1 MNSCRNNSGDQL
13 MWFGQNHFLSL
24 KTVILV
30 GVLSISVST
39 FASNSTGTDPHEAI
53 NTGPDSH
60 HSSRISEIPGGKL
73 KTEGYPSRP
82 KPIIEWGPN
91 YLGNGNITRGYEL
104 PGGAVWQPRLMV
116 YGTYRSALQSFH
128 HNDETTS
135 EWANGLDLFANLQL
149 SGSERFV
156 LGIQPLQEDGRF
168 SSYQFEPGNA
178 GWTGESDLAVTTFFF
193 EGDFGEI
200 FPNLDPGDKK
210 HYDLGFTIGRQA
222 LNYQAGMLIND
233 TMDIFGVTRNTLA
246 PKNWADLQ
254 ISFVYGWNEID
265 RGDNLEGVDN
275 KLFALFFAVDRNA
288 ATNNLDVV
296 YVQDKKDTDGKDSGL
311 FWGISDVRRIGH
323 YNLSSRILGSHAL
336 DDESTAVGNGNLI
349 FAELSWTPA
358 WTHDNV
364 YVSGFVGIDDFTSAA
379 RDPAAGGALGQTGIL
394 FQAVGL
400 GRYGAALGSKANS
413 SVGGAIGYQM
423 FIDPYLNQFIFELGV
438 RKRTSSGGDTSVA
451 GGVRYRHRVG
461 QHSVVQV
468 DFFTAVNESSTA
480 DYGGRLEWLY
490 QF

>member
-1 MNSCRNNSGDQL
+1 MNSYRNEQESQLTQFERNNGL
-13 MWFGQNHFLSL
+13 KL
-24 KTVILV
+24 KTLMLV
-30 GVLSISVST
+30 SALAIASSAS
-39 FASNSTGTDPHEAI
+39 ASNSAGTDLHETI

-60 HSSRISEIPGGKL
+60 HSSRISDVPGGKL

-91 YLGNGNITRGYEL
+91 YLGNGVITRGYEL

-116 YGTYRSALQSFH
+116 YGTYRGALQSFH
-128 HNDETTS
+128 QNNETAS

-168 SSYQFEPGNA
+168 SSYQFESGEA
-178 GWTGESDLAVTTFFF
+178 GWTGESDLGVTTFFF

-200 FPNLDPGDKK
+200 FPNLDTGDKK
-210 HYDLGFTIGRQA
+210 RYDLGFTIGRQS

-233 TMDIFGVTRNTLA
+233 RMDIFGVTRNTLA
-246 PKNWADLQ
+246 PTNWADLQ
-254 ISFVYGWNEID
+254 VSFVFGWNDIH
-265 RGDNLEGVDN
+265 RGDNHEGEDN
-275 KLFALFFAVDRNA
+275 KLFALLFALDRNA
-288 ATNNLDVV
+288 ATNNLDFV
-296 YVQDKKDTDGKDSGL
+296 YVQDREDTDGKDSGF

-323 YNLSSRILGSHAL
+323 YNLSTRLLGSHAL
-336 DDESTAVGNGNLI
+336 DDESTAVGNGNLL

-364 YVSGFVGIDDFTSAA
+364 YVNGFISVDDFTSAA

-400 GRYGAALGSKANS
+400 GTYGAALGSEANS
-413 SVGGAIGYQM
+413 SVGGVIGYQL

-438 RKRTSSGGDTSVA
+438 RKKAISGGGTSVA
-451 GGVRYRHRVG
+451 GGVRYRHRIG

-468 DFFTAVNESSTA
+468 DFFTAVYESSTT
-480 DYGGRLEWLY
+480 DHGGRLEWLY